1 MSVKKEEQPIL
12 KIEMT
17 LADKFME
24 IAGLLVLLSLWIVT
38 FLKYHEHLV
47 SLPLAE
53 GAGSKGARG
62 WIFFLPILG
71 SVFYCGMT
79 ILNKYPH
86 VFNYPTK
93 ITPQNAEKKYRIATR
108 LIRYLKFI
116 LVLSFSLVAWMSSPT
131 ANISP
136 SGHVPWFLLLFVGLI
151 YGPLAYGIFRLFRT
165 L

>member
-1 MSVKKEEQPIL
+1 
-12 KIEMT
+12 
-17 LADKFME
+17 ME

-38 FLKYHEHLV
+38 FLKYHELLV
-47 SLPLAE
+47 SMPLAE

-71 SVFYCGMT
+71 SVSYCGMT

-93 ITPQNAEKKYRIATR
+93 ITPQNAEKKYRVATR
-108 LIRYLKFI
+108 LIRYLKFV
-116 LVLSFSLVAWMSSPT
+116 LVLSFSLVAWMSSPM

-136 SGHVPWFLLLFVGLI
+136 SGLVPWFLLLFVGLI
-151 YGPLAYGIFRLFRT
+151 FGPLAYAIFRLFRT
-165 L
+165 LYN